1 MSANSIKDIN
11 IVTAN
16 MAKGI
21 KNELEPPLETTIE
34 PILSIKEVNR
44 ESDED
49 VRSVMTNDAGVPQ
62 DLVTSTN

>member
-1 MSANSIKDIN
+1 
-11 IVTAN
+11 
-16 MAKGI
+16 MAKG
-21 KNELEPPLETTIE
+21 KNNDLEPPLETTIE